1 VKKILQIIFIKMNID
16 SILLSEFQKLSESCE
31 SKEEYT
37 KFIERWILIWKKIYK
52 NNKLIEK
59 KYYTLNKSN

>member
-1 VKKILQIIFIKMNID
+1 MNID

-37 KFIERWILIWKKIYK
+37 KFIERWIIIWKKIYK